1 MILITEKIATY
12 LKTYHTWR
20 DEDNSDPLRQKQIFN
35 ACFKMSESFTD
46 KERID
51 VRKIL
56 TP

>member
-1 MILITEKIATY
+1 MILITEKIANYFETY
-12 LKTYHTWR
+12 QKWKTET
-20 DEDNSDPLRQKQIFN
+20 DPIRQKQVFN
-35 ACFKMSESFTD
+35 TFFKMSESFTD

>member
-20 DEDNSDPLRQKQIFN
+20 DDLDPIRQKQVFN
-35 ACFKMSESFTD
+35 TCFKMSESFTD